1 MKATVFRVHLGGHFV
16 SPAPQWLGFE
26 FPNFPVLVVPWYPM
40 LSDKSLHAQFQ
51 YLSIVRFMFIHAHWC
66 FFTLLLRRLGK
77 THEKRHLDI
86 SSFSSHEMQKTLFH
100 CVLISPWM
108 FGVFCFTPVGDKLVD
123 PVLPIEMWWQI
134 RGFFQGEKPVAAL
147 CLKHQLVYTFCDG
160 WLILDRL
167 HYRLSAYGYCR
178 SCSDHSLLLTS
189 RSRIGVQLTGTFLP
203 NAHCV
208 AGGPMGE
215 LMQQVH

>member
-40 LSDKSLHAQFQ
+40 LSDKSLHAQFR
-51 YLSIVRFMFIHAHWC
+51 YLSIVQFMFIHAHWC
-66 FFTLLLRRLGK
+66 FFTLLLCRLGK

-160 WLILDRL
+160 WSFECLRLLPQLLWSFPPANLTESHRSATDRNFSSQCTL
-167 HYRLSAYGYCR
+167 RRRRAYGR
-178 SCSDHSLLLTS
+178 VDATGALTMS
-189 RSRIGVQLTGTFLP
+189 P
-203 NAHCV
+203 
-208 AGGPMGE
+208 
-215 LMQQVH
+215 